1 MSTRRSPIKS
11 SLSGRIIPSFKMDAF
26 RAALLSL
33 SRVHEKE
40 ESLLTSTSGFDNYR
54 GLINLCLILLVRDHI
69 SRNKV
74 YSFICGI
81 YSFRK
86 QLHQQ

>member
-1 MSTRRSPIKS
+1 MSARRSPIKS

-81 YSFRK
+81 YSFRQ